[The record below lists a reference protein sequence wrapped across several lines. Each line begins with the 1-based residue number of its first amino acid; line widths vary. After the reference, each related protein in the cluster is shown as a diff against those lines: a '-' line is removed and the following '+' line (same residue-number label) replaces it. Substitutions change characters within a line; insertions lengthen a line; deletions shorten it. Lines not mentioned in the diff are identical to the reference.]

1 MRRRSPE
8 IGNVLLLGYEE
19 AARRI
24 YRDTRFHGGLVL
36 VTVDDS
42 GKVLVR
48 SSTSFSPIIGNP
60 SHFVGL
66 YNRGWEIEQLRE
78 DLKARVLEI
87 AGHIIG
93 IAA

>member
-1 MRRRSPE
+1 MRKHNPE

-19 AARRI
+19 SARRI
-24 YRDTRFHGGLVL
+24 YRKTRFHGGV
-36 VTVDDS
+36 VMVSVDGS
-42 GKVLVR
+42 GGIKVR
-48 SSTSFSPIIGNP
+48 SSTSINPILSDP
-60 SHFVGL
+60 SHLVGL

>member
-1 MRRRSPE
+1 MRRRNPD

-42 GKVLVR
+42 GQILVR
-48 SSTSFSPIIGNP
+48 SSTSMSPLVSDP
-60 SHFVGL
+60 VHFVGA
-66 YNRGWEIEQLRE
+66 YNQGWEIEQLRE

-93 IAA
+93 MAA

>member
-1 MRRRSPE
+1 MRKRSQE
-8 IGNVLLLGYEE
+8 IGNILLLGYEE

-24 YRDTRFHGGLVL
+24 YRETRFHGGLVL

-48 SSTSFSPIIGNP
+48 SSTSMNP
-60 SHFVGL
+60 LVSDPTHFVGA

-93 IAA
+93 ISA